1 MNKNMKMKM
10 KNKLSY
16 KVFYTA
22 ITLVLF
28 SINSKGQTLRI
39 ENGGFEDWNE
49 VDNNYYPSTG
59 WNLYAESDEDS
70 VFLSSIIQRS
80 EDAYEGSYALKINPY
95 DLLGVKSYDSDVVI
109 LPANHN
115 FNQLRFGLKV
125 ENVVNVLT
133 NGVTVRLVTFDENE
147 VEYFQ
152 NFYLNNNREW
162 EMISEDIDLEGA
174 KSFYISLNVY
184 DFDNTDVNAY
194 FDAIEL
200 VNSATA
206 TVDKLDSDQVKLY
219 PNPSSSHI
227 TIESKRVARSITITN
242 SFGVVAISR
251 TTSQKVNNLDI
262 SNLSQGSYFVS
273 VTTDAG
279 VSVKRLMI
287 SQ

>member
-1 MNKNMKMKM
+1 MKMKMKM

-174 KSFYISLNVY
+174 KSFYISL
-184 DFDNTDVNAY
+184 T
-194 FDAIEL
+194 IQM
-200 VNSATA
+200 SM
-206 TVDKLDSDQVKLY
+206 
-219 PNPSSSHI
+219 HI
-227 TIESKRVARSITITN
+227 
-242 SFGVVAISR
+242 
-251 TTSQKVNNLDI
+251 LM
-262 SNLSQGSYFVS
+262 
-273 VTTDAG
+273 
-279 VSVKRLMI
+279 RLN
-287 SQ
+287 

>member
-1 MNKNMKMKM
+1 MKMKMKM

-227 TIESKRVARSITITN
+227 TIESKRFARSITITN

>member
-1 MNKNMKMKM
+1 M

-16 KVFYTA
+16 KVFYTV

-28 SINSKGQTLRI
+28 SINSEGQTLRI

-49 VDNNYYPSTG
+49 VDNNYYLSTG

-70 VFLSSIIQRS
+70 VFVSSIIQRS

-133 NGVTVRLVTFDENE
+133 DGVTVRLVTLDEND

-162 EMISEDIDLEGA
+162 EKITEDIDLEGA
-174 KSFYISLNVY
+174 KGFYISLNVY
-184 DFDNTDVNAY
+184 DFNNTDVNAY

-219 PNPSSSHI
+219 PNPTSSHI
-227 TIESKRVARSITITN
+227 TIESKRVASSITITN
-242 SFGVVAISR
+242 SFGVVEISS
-251 TTSQKVNNLDI
+251 TTSQKVNTLDI
-262 SNLSQGSYFVS
+262 SNLSQGTYFVS
-273 VTTDAG
+273 VTTDEG